1 MIHVSPNNAIPKY
14 LSIDYELIQQV
25 MKKTEQILLGIFGVF
40 AAGVLAGT
48 LYAPDKGERLRKRIL
63 RKGRWFLH
71 SASDTFAEA
80 KEKLE
85 DIKDGL
91 KDKIEKISGEM
102 DRLSS
107 CQTQKYRFPKERQ

>member
-1 MIHVSPNNAIPKY
+1 MIDVSPNNPVPKY

-48 LYAPDKGERLRKRIL
+48 LYAPDKGERIRKRIL

-91 KDKIEKISGEM
+91 KDNIEKITDEM
-102 DRLSS
+102 DRLSC